1 MAGMK
6 RSTAPYV
13 FLFIILTLARS
24 TSFMFTKGLLESMQT
39 FNILAVRFLIAFVLL
54 FFLFFKKM
62 IHIDKKTLI
71 GGIAIGVAFFATMAG
86 ETLAL
91 NTLDSSTTSFIEH
104 AAIVLVPIFESI
116 LTRKL
121 PKPLIII
128 CDIITLVGVGLLTL
142 TSGGLKLEPGEI
154 IALCTAIVYAWGII
168 LTNRFSQNG
177 RTIELGVIQIGV
189 MGVLSLITTFIFET
203 PKLPETSG
211 QWFSFAYLILICTGF
226 AFTLQPVAQSRLSSE
241 MAGLLCAVNPMGAA
255 ICGAVFLHE
264 TFATSELIGSIL
276 IMVGIVLCLAIP
288 VVQKKKNPEIS

>member
-1 MAGMK
+1 
-6 RSTAPYV
+6 
-13 FLFIILTLARS
+13 
-24 TSFMFTKGLLESMQT
+24 MFTKKLLEGMQT
-39 FNILAVRFLIAFVLL
+39 FNILAVRFLIAFILL

-142 TSGGLKLEPGEI
+142 TSGGLSLEPGEI

-177 RTIELGVIQIGV
+177 KTIELGVIQIGV
-189 MGVLSLITTFIFET
+189 MGVLSLFTTLIFET
-203 PKLPETSG
+203 PRMPATSNE
-211 QWFSFAYLILICTGF
+211 WLYLAYLILICTGF
-226 AFTLQPVAQSRLSSE
+226 AFTLQPMAQSRLSSE
-241 MAGLLCAVNPMGAA
+241 TAGLLCAVNPMGAA
-255 ICGAVFLHE
+255 ICGTIFLHE
-264 TFATSELIGSIL
+264 TFDTSELIGSIL
-276 IMVGIVLCLAIP
+276 IMLGIVLCLAIP
-288 VVQKKKNPEIS
+288 VVQKRKNPQSNF

>member
-1 MAGMK
+1 MK

-24 TSFMFTKGLLESMQT
+24 TSFMFTKKLLEGMQT
-39 FNILAVRFLIAFVLL
+39 FNILAVRFLIAFILL

-62 IHIDKKTLI
+62 IRIDKKTLI
-71 GGIAIGVAFFATMAG
+71 GGIVIGVAFFATMAG

-91 NTLDSSTTSFIEH
+91 NTLDSSTTSFVEH

-128 CDIITLVGVGLLTL
+128 CDIITMVGVGLLTL

-177 RTIELGVIQIGV
+177 RTVELGVIQIGV
-189 MGVLSLITTFIFET
+189 MGVLSLFTTLIFET
-203 PKLPETSG
+203 PRLPAGSNE
-211 QWFSFAYLILICTGF
+211 WLYLAYLILICTGF
-226 AFTLQPVAQSRLSSE
+226 AFTLQPMAQSRISSE
-241 MAGLLCAVNPMGAA
+241 TAGLLCAVNPLGAA
-255 ICGAVFLHE
+255 ICGTIFLHE
-264 TFATSELIGSIL
+264 TFSTSELIGSIL
-276 IMVGIVLCLAIP
+276 IMLGIVLCLAIP
-288 VVQKKKNPEIS
+288 VVQKRKNPQSNF